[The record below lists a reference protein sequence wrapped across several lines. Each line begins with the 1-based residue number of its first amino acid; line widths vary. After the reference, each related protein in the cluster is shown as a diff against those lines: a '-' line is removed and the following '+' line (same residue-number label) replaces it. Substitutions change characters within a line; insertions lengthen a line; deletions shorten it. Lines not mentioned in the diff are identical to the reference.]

1 MIFIWEF
8 SGNLLLL
15 RIKATFYLVN
25 IMHIINSIKKRLIK
39 KYPVIENVVNSP
51 IFSRTNSFNL
61 SDYQKEQIKKRIKE
75 FSYTPKFKIVLFIDN
90 AKVEAVSKTID
101 SIVFQLYEN
110 WNLTVLSDNSSDS
123 YLSNCFEIYTK
134 IDPRISFIHGNPN
147 AYQENL
153 NSSYKDKS
161 DEFVMFLNQNQ
172 VLSLDN
178 LYSFAYAL
186 NNNPELKLLYSDEAY
201 TDVKGNC
208 LSAYFKGDWN
218 SALFLRQNFIS
229 NSFCISSEKLRDVS
243 DLNIDF
249 CFNQTHEFFFNLV
262 KNIDENSVCHIDRVL
277 FKYIQTNAQT
287 NSKTNYSSDSS
298 LSMKVEKGSLSDLKT
313 NPKISIVISAQSSK
327 QLIHCVDGILN
338 NTDYSNYC
346 LIVDG
351 IYADCNFLSLYKSLL
366 DSKVISIISM
376 QEKSNLSAFFNSA
389 EKIADG
395 EFFLF
400 LNSAFSVSDKEWL
413 SSFIKKFEFYSE
425 HGNIGIIGSK
435 ILNRDGTV
443 YHAGYVT
450 GINKVAGSAFRNVLS
465 SDYYSYLNTDRYV
478 SAVSGDCLFVKKSVF
493 NEINGFDEKLNY
505 KFFDVDLCLKARE
518 HRYKVLYTPDV
529 CLSYDLIDKDIKD
542 SIDDCRLYNSDS
554 FYMIS
559 KYGDSLRYD
568 PFYNSNLTLDNE
580 LYSLAEYPRKNKSGF
595 EDRIDILCPFH
606 RGDVIVGLAVAL
618 TYALYK
624 KKKVVFHVS
633 KSIYNWICP
642 YLFKELDIRI
652 VDIGLPSTKDI
663 ASYFSKAA
671 QEVIDSPDFSG
682 YLAVS
687 HPKMSFDDSG
697 TGIVQ
702 NLLLETGLP
711 QDTKLVRNSFFT
723 QKSKKS
729 KIVLLHP
736 YGSWQLKSFN
746 SKQIKQLVEICHE
759 FGLSVVQIG
768 GRNDKKAEYCDDYY
782 LSNENIACW
791 KELFSKCTCLIGVDS
806 WSSHFAAFCD
816 VPHITFFGS
825 TSARY
830 CSTSAFY
837 KDSKSRYYI
846 IDSSCELSPCN
857 KLYCVKNKKGDC
869 AGYKNMS
876 ILRNILK
883 ELLNEK

>member
-1 MIFIWEF
+1 
-8 SGNLLLL
+8 
-15 RIKATFYLVN
+15 
-25 IMHIINSIKKRLIK
+25 MHIINSIKKRLIK

-51 IFSRTNSFNL
+51 IFGHINSFNL
-61 SDYQKEQIKKRIKE
+61 SDYQKEQIKDRIKD
-75 FSYTPKFKIVLFIDN
+75 FSYTPIFNIVLFIDN
-90 AKVEAVSKTID
+90 AKVESVSKTID
-101 SIVFQLYEN
+101 SIIFQLYAN
-110 WNLTVLSDNSSDS
+110 WNLTVLSDSTSDS
-123 YLSNCFEIYTK
+123 YLANCLEIYTK
-134 IDPRISFIHGNPN
+134 IDPRISFRLGETND
-147 AYQENL
+147 YLKNL
-153 NSSYKDKS
+153 NFSYKDKS

-172 VLSLDN
+172 ILSQDN
-178 LYSFAYAL
+178 LYSFAYSL
-186 NNNPELKLLYSDEAY
+186 NNNLELKLLYSDEAY
-201 TDVKGNC
+201 TDVKGNY

-218 SALFLRQNFIS
+218 SVLFQRQNFIS
-229 NSFCISSEKLRDVS
+229 NSFCIRSELLSGVS
-243 DLNIDF
+243 DLNTDC
-249 CFNQTHEFFFNLV
+249 CFNQTHEFLFNLL
-262 KNIDENSVCHIDRVL
+262 KNSDDDSICHIDRVL
-277 FKYIQTNAQT
+277 FNYIQNNSQKNSQSNA
-287 NSKTNYSSDSS
+287 SSASS
-298 LSMKVEKGSLSDLKT
+298 LISDKCSLPDLKS
-313 NPKISIVISAQSSK
+313 NPKITIIISAQSSK
-327 QLIHCVDGILN
+327 QLIHCVDFILN
-338 NTDYSNYC
+338 NTDYSNYS

-376 QEKSNLSAFFNSA
+376 QEKSNLSAFLNSA

-395 EFFLF
+395 EFLLF
-400 LNSAFSVSDKEWL
+400 LNSAFSSSDKEWL
-413 SSFIKKFEFYSE
+413 NTFIKKFEFYSE
-425 HGNIGIIGSK
+425 QVNIGIIGTK
-435 ILNRDGTV
+435 NLNRDGSV

-450 GINKVAGSAFRNVLS
+450 GINRVAGSAFRNVLA

-478 SAVSGDCLFVKKSVF
+478 SAVSADCLFVKKSVF
-493 NEINGFDEKLNY
+493 KELNGFDEKLNY
-505 KFFDVDLCLKARE
+505 KYFDVDLCLKAIE

-529 CLSYDLIDKDIKD
+529 CLSYDLIDKDIND
-542 SIDDCRLYNSDS
+542 SIDDFRSYNSDS

-580 LYSLAEYPRKNKSGF
+580 LYSLSEYPRKNKSGF

-606 RGDVIVGLAVAL
+606 RGDVIVGLAVAQ
-618 TYALYK
+618 TYSLYK

-671 QEVIDSPDFSG
+671 QEVISGPDFSG

-723 QKSKKS
+723 QKTQKS

-746 SKQIKQLVEICHE
+746 SDQIKQLVDICHE

-791 KELFSKCTCLIGVDS
+791 KDLFSKCTCLIGVDS
-806 WSSHFAAFCD
+806 WSAHFAAFCD

-830 CSTSAFY
+830 CSTSDFY

-846 IDSSCELSPCN
+846 VDSSCELSPCN

-869 AGYKNMS
+869 SGYQNMS

-883 ELLNEK
+883 ELLNE

>member
-1 MIFIWEF
+1 
-8 SGNLLLL
+8 
-15 RIKATFYLVN
+15 
-25 IMHIINSIKKRLIK
+25 MHIINSIKKRLIK

-51 IFSRTNSFNL
+51 VFSCINSFNL
-61 SDYQKEQIKKRIKE
+61 SDYQKEQIKNRIKD

-101 SIVFQLYEN
+101 SIIFQLYEN
-110 WNLTVLSDNSSDS
+110 WNLTVLSDNTSDS
-123 YLSNCFEIYTK
+123 YLSNCLEIYT
-134 IDPRISFIHGNPN
+134 IVDPRISFRQGDSN
-147 AYQENL
+147 AYLKIL
-153 NSSYKDKS
+153 NSSFKEKTG
-161 DEFVMFLNQNQ
+161 EFVMFLNQNQ

-201 TDVKGNC
+201 ADGKGNC

-218 SALFLRQNFIS
+218 SALFNGQNFIS
-229 NSFCISSEKLRDVS
+229 NSFCISTEILGGVA
-243 DLNIDF
+243 DLNTDC
-249 CFNQTHEFFFNLV
+249 CFNCTHEFISNLV
-262 KNIDENSVCHIDRVL
+262 KKIDEDSICHVDRVL
-277 FKYIQTNAQT
+277 FNYIQN
-287 NSKTNYSSDSS
+287 NSQSNSLTKASS
-298 LSMKVEKGSLSDLKT
+298 LIVKEEKGSFPDLNT

-338 NTDYSNYC
+338 NTDYSNYS

-351 IYADCNFLSLYKSLL
+351 IYADSNFLSLYKSLI

-376 QEKSNLSAFFNSA
+376 KEKSNLSAFFNSA

-395 EFFLF
+395 EFLLF
-400 LNSAFSVSDKEWL
+400 LNSAFSVNDKEWL
-413 SSFIKKFEFYSE
+413 STFIKKFEFYSE
-425 HGNIGIIGSK
+425 QGNIGIIGSK

-478 SAVSGDCLFVKKSVF
+478 SAVRADCLFVKKSVF

-518 HRYKVLYTPDV
+518 HKYKILYTPDV
-529 CLSYDLIDKDIKD
+529 SLSYDLVDNNVNQNA
-542 SIDDCRLYNSDS
+542 DDCRLYNSDS

-618 TYALYK
+618 TYSLYK

-652 VDIGLPSTKDI
+652 VDIGLPSTREI

-671 QEVIDSPDFSG
+671 QEVIASPDFSG

-723 QKSKKS
+723 QKTQKS

-746 SKQIKQLVEICHE
+746 SAQIKQLVEICHE

-768 GRNDKKAEYCDDYY
+768 GRNDKKAEFCDDYY

-825 TSARY
+825 TSVRY
-830 CSTSAFY
+830 CTSSEFY

-846 IDSSCELSPCN
+846 VDSSCELSPCN
-857 KLYCVKNKKGDC
+857 KLYCLKNKKGDC
-869 AGYKNMS
+869 SGYQNMS

-883 ELLNEK
+883 ELLNE